1 MGLITLARW
10 LGPWADATKAP
21 TVDIVD
27 EKVGDIRV
35 RVFRRRGAKAA
46 EAARDVG
53 DDHRHSAP
61 VATALRPPR
70 GATTFLIAPGLHYA
84 GPDDVRMDRFCR
96 ILAASGHHV
105 VAPFV
110 PDYLALTPNAR
121 AISDFAKVFDALPAG
136 TKPVVFSIS
145 FGSLL
150 AFALAAERGD
160 AIDKLVIFGGYADF
174 HETMKFCL
182 TGEVSTGRQATR
194 DPLNQPVVLMNLLE
208 HIDHHQH
215 TRDELVAGWRSY
227 VERTWGRPEMKAR
240 DRFVAVAHELAPS
253 IPDAVREL
261 FLIGIG
267 AQPGAWDLAVPAL
280 AQFDA
285 TALDPTPYL
294 SRITNRVELVHGM
307 DDDVIPFE
315 QSQVLASRLVN
326 ARSVRVHITGLYGHT
341 GSQRPPL
348 TALGKELVTMI
359 RVLRVLSA

>member
-1 MGLITLARW
+1 VFATVKLARW
-10 LGPWADATKAP
+10 LGPWADATKSP
-21 TVDIVD
+21 RVDAIED
-27 EKVGDIRV
+27 QIGGIRV
-35 RVFRRRGAKAA
+35 RYYGKPH
-46 EAARDVG
+46 G
-53 DDHRHSAP
+53 S
-61 VATALRPPR
+61 TY
-70 GATTFLIAPGLHYA
+70 LIAPGLHYA
-84 GPDDVRMDRFCR
+84 GPDDPRMDRFCR
-96 ILAASGHHV
+96 ILARAGHHV

-121 AISDFAKVFDALPAG
+121 AIADFAKIFDALPPG

-208 HIDHHQH
+208 YIAHHQH
-215 TRDELVAGWRSY
+215 TRDELVAGWRRY

-240 DRFVAVAHELAPS
+240 ERFVAVAQDLAPEV
-253 IPDAVREL
+253 PAAVREL

-267 AQPGAWDLAVPAL
+267 ARPGAWDLAVPAL
-280 AQFDA
+280 AKFDA
-285 TALDPTPYL
+285 SALDPSPYL

-315 QSQVLASRLVN
+315 QSHVLASRLVN
-326 ARSVRVHITGLYGHT
+326 ADVRVHITGLYGHT

-348 TALGKELVTMI
+348 TALGKELITMV

>member
-1 MGLITLARW
+1 MFATVKLARW
-10 LGPWADATKAP
+10 LGPWADATKSP
-21 TVDIVD
+21 RVDAVD
-27 EKVGDIRV
+27 DQIAGIRV
-35 RVFRRRGAKAA
+35 RYYG
-46 EAARDVG
+46 
-53 DDHRHSAP
+53 
-61 VATALRPPR
+61 PP
-70 GATTFLIAPGLHYA
+70 GGVTYLIAPGLHYA
-84 GPDDVRMDRFCR
+84 GPDDPRMDRFCR
-96 ILAASGHHV
+96 ILARAGHHV
-105 VAPFV
+105 VAPFI

-121 AISDFAKVFDALPAG
+121 AIADFAKVCDALPPG

-208 HIDHHQH
+208 YIDHHRH
-215 TRDELVAGWRSY
+215 TRDELVAGWRRY

-240 DRFVAVAHELAPS
+240 ERFVAVAQELAPE

-280 AQFDA
+280 AKFDA
-285 TALDPTPYL
+285 SALDPSPYL
-294 SRITNRVELVHGM
+294 PRITNRVELVHGI

-315 QSQVLASRLVN
+315 QSHVLASQLVN
-326 ARSVRVHITGLYGHT
+326 ADVRVHITGLYGHT

-348 TALGKELVTMI
+348 TALGKELITMI